1 MPSHASFLI
10 FIFIAQLSKPRLVAL
25 KFFQLFGQTT
35 ENIFHW
41 CAELVELLE
50 VAATDCEV
58 AGTEG
63 RDTRLF
69 LKVSA
74 AHLH

>member
-25 KFFQLFGQTT
+25 KLFQLFGQTT

-41 CAELVELLE
+41 CAELVKIPE
-50 VAATDCEV
+50 VAVADCEM
-58 AGTEG
+58 AGAEG
-63 RDTRLF
+63 RDTCLF
-69 LKVSA
+69 FKVNA